1 MKKYR
6 IPFELILALVV
17 IAANIYV
24 VFAPANSL
32 MNWYTTDDAFYY
44 FKTAQNFTEGHG
56 LSFDGI
62 SRSGGFHPLWM
73 MVCIPVFSLA
83 RFDLV
88 LPLRILALISILVSA
103 LGGVYFY
110 KLISRVVSK
119 PVAVLVSLFWM
130 FEPRIHGTVTQLGME
145 ASVNALFIILLLY
158 QTALYEAD
166 FKKSEDNNRRMLWI
180 GITAIFTVLSRLDN
194 IFLVIM
200 VGIWLVFR
208 RPNLRLPVI
217 IDSLI
222 IACSVFVS
230 YFLRVGF
237 QDNYQPFVTSASVMV
252 ITALVVKL
260 LVFYAGGLYGR
271 KKASTLRIDLL
282 RIIIAVSIGSLI
294 TGGLMFVL
302 PRLGLFSSFPRTVII
317 SDWVLSLLAI
327 LIFRWMY
334 SLTTRQNTLLPVI
347 PEESILKQNWKR
359 WLILGLNYYGP
370 VGLVMLAYIAF
381 YKWYF
386 GTFSPV
392 SGQIKHW
399 WGSIYTVYGR
409 PTASIWE
416 FFGFP
421 ERPEKGAWGQALS
434 YIADAAKNLQFVFKV
449 DPNNDVFYNNAYM
462 GFLILFGGIILA
474 LVVLNW
480 NRICEM
486 VEKVPVWPLFAG
498 CLAQIINYT
507 GTNYVNMRSW
517 YWVGEMVL
525 IVLLFALLL
534 EIISNLAQERLKIKP
549 AMLQSISV
557 LLGMVLIVQFAAL
570 MLQQVPPTVVPENE
584 EAYRGGMWI
593 LEQHTEPGSI
603 IGSTGGG
610 VIAYFIHDRT
620 IVNMDGLMN
629 SDEYFQMMEN
639 REAYKYYDRIGM
651 DYVYAN
657 PTMMEQSEPY
667 MWMILSQ
674 IKPIGSYGGA
684 TLYHYIPTG
693 K

>member
-6 IPFELILALVV
+6 IPFELLLALVV

-62 SRSGGFHPLWM
+62 SRSSGFHPLWM
-73 MVCIPVFSLA
+73 MVCIPVFALA
-83 RFDLV
+83 RFDLI
-88 LPLRILALISILVSA
+88 LPLRILALISILISA
-103 LGGVYFY
+103 VGGAFFY
-110 KLISRVVSK
+110 KLLKRAVSK
-119 PVAVLVSLFWM
+119 PVAMLASLFWM

-145 ASVNALFIILLLY
+145 ASVNALFVILLLY
-158 QTALYEAD
+158 QTARYETD
-166 FKKSEDNNRRMLWI
+166 FKNDEDNSRRLLWV
-180 GITAIFTVLSRLDN
+180 GITAVFTVLSRLDN
-194 IFLVIM
+194 VFLVAMI
-200 VGIWLVFR
+200 GIWLVFR
-208 RPNLRLPVI
+208 RPNLRLLVI

-222 IACSVFVS
+222 VACSVFVS

-237 QDNYQPFVTSASVMV
+237 QDNYQPFVTSASIMV
-252 ITALVVKL
+252 ITAVVVKL
-260 LVFYAGGLYGR
+260 LIFYAGGLYGQ
-271 KKASTLRIDLL
+271 KTPNTLRMDLL
-282 RIIIAVSIGSLI
+282 RIIIAVSVGSLI
-294 TGGLMFVL
+294 TAVLMFAFA
-302 PRLGLFSSFPRTVII
+302 RLGLFSSFPRTVII
-317 SDWVLSLLAI
+317 SDWVLSLLAVLI
-327 LIFRWMY
+327 LRWVY
-334 SLTTRQNTLLPVI
+334 SLATRQNTLLPVI
-347 PEESILKQNWKR
+347 PEDSILKQNWKR
-359 WLILGLNYYGP
+359 WLELGLSYFAP
-370 VGLVMLAYIAF
+370 VGGIVLIYMGL

-434 YIADAAKNLQFVFKV
+434 YIADAAKNLQLIFKV
-449 DPNNDVFYNNAYM
+449 DPSKDVFYNNAYL
-462 GFLILFGGIILA
+462 GFSLLFGGIILA

-480 NRICEM
+480 NKICEM
-486 VEKVPVWPLFAG
+486 VEKLPVWPLFAG
-498 CLAQIINYT
+498 CLAQVINYT

-517 YWVGEMVL
+517 YWIGEMVL
-525 IVLLFALLL
+525 IVLLAALLL
-534 EIISNLAQERLKIKP
+534 EIIFSLAQERLKVKP
-549 AMLQSISV
+549 AALQAIAII
-557 LLGMVLIVQFAAL
+557 LGMALIVQFDGL
-570 MLQQVPPTVVPENE
+570 LLHQVPPTVVPENE
-584 EAYRGGMWI
+584 DAYRGGMWI
-593 LEQHTEPGSI
+593 LEQHTEPGAI

-629 SDEYFQMMEN
+629 SYEYFQLMEN
-639 REAYKYYDRIGM
+639 RQTSQYYDRIGM

-657 PTMMEQSEPY
+657 PTMMEMSEPY
-667 MWMILSQ
+667 MWMILDH

-684 TLYHYIPTG
+684 TLYHYIPTNQ
-693 K
+693 